1 MQGTQYAT
9 KRSILCRGAFCGP
22 TRLICSSD
30 LVQTAEENNITTCK
44 TIGPRRKKP
53 GLRGRRSAWASA
65 QTDQR
70 ICFSHFGKYHI

>member
-1 MQGTQYAT
+1 MLLKQLLYSKIELLNWPQ
-9 KRSILCRGAFCGP
+9 K
-22 TRLICSSD
+22 RLICSSD
-30 LVQTAEENNITTCK
+30 LVQTAEENNKTTCK

-53 GLRGRRSAWASA
+53 GLRGPRPAWASA